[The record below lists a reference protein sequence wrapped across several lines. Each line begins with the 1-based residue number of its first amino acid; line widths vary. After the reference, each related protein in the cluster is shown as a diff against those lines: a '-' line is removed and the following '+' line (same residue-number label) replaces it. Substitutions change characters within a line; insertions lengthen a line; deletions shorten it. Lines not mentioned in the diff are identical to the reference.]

1 MRDTSLSPDRRA
13 DMLAGAMTLEQKL
26 RLFLANPSTPSPELG
41 IPSRKEKDGCG
52 LSLRKD
58 LGVTTTSLPKSVSLA
73 STFSAALARR
83 YGFQIGQEA
92 WRTGFDGVTAPT
104 ADIVR
109 SPHFGRQGE
118 SFGEDPL
125 LGGRLPAEV
134 VKGVQEQPGVF
145 SLAKHYIGNYQETA
159 RSFVN
164 QQIGERALRELY
176 GRQWEIIVKEGNP
189 GAVMCA
195 FQRVND
201 AYACANRH
209 LLVDI
214 LKNDWRF

>member
-1 MRDTSLSPDRRA
+1 M
-13 DMLAGAMTLEQKL
+13 
-26 RLFLANPSTPSPELG
+26 
-41 IPSRKEKDGCG
+41 
-52 LSLRKD
+52 
-58 LGVTTTSLPKSVSLA
+58 
-73 STFSAALARR
+73 
-83 YGFQIGQEA
+83 
-92 WRTGFDGVTAPT
+92 
-104 ADIVR
+104 
-109 SPHFGRQGE
+109 
-118 SFGEDPL
+118 
-125 LGGRLPAEV
+125 
-134 VKGVQEQPGVF
+134 F

-214 LKNDWRF
+214 LKNDWRFEGWVSSDFNACPSYAAFEPGVDVCAPDLGNLPGLQQAVQDGTISQGRLDDMVHRVLRTFARGVYDNPPPGTLDTPAQDVPAGQVPARSSIRASGWPETWRDRAPCCSRTRAVCCR